1 MSMSDLTVSKRRDG
15 VTILTLHRPDK
26 RNALNAPLV
35 SQLHDAFDEAVAD
48 QVRLLVFV
56 GEGKSFCSGFDLS
69 TLGHESEGDLLL
81 RFVRIETLLF
91 KVFSAPFV
99 TLAIGKGVTLG
110 AGADLFAACDR
121 RVALDDLRIGFPGA
135 GFGLIL
141 GTARLIAR
149 VGSDAARA
157 LVRSGDIIDAETALR
172 IGLVTDRI
180 DADATDQRIEAERV
194 AASRLDRETVRALH
208 RVALSDGSQEL
219 AALVRSAARPGLKD
233 RIRAYMAASQGGK
246 ARQV

>member
-1 MSMSDLTVSKRRDG
+1 MADLTVSKRPDG

-26 RNALNAPLV
+26 RNALNASLV
-35 SQLHDAFDEAVAD
+35 SQLSEAVDAAVAD
-48 QVRLLVFV
+48 QVRLLVLA

-69 TLGHESEGDLLL
+69 TIDQDSEGDLLL
-81 RFVRIETLLF
+81 RFVQIETLLF
-91 KVFSAPFV
+91 KVFTAPFV
-99 TLAIGKGVTLG
+99 TLAIGKGATLG

-121 RVALDDLRIGFPGA
+121 RIALGDLRIGFPGA

-149 VGSDAARA
+149 VGSDAART

-180 DADATDQRIEAERV
+180 AADAIDQRIEAERV
-194 AASRLDRETVRALH
+194 VASRLDRETVRALH
-208 RVALSDGSQEL
+208 RVSLSDGSQEL
-219 AALVRSAARPGLKD
+219 AALVRSAARPGLKE
-233 RIRAYMAASQGGK
+233 RIRAYMAASRAGQ
-246 ARQV
+246 ARRV